1 VALARRVSAVVALA
15 AVVAARFQSSRDAAA
30 FARQRGSGRNHRPQG
45 WVEWTDTSFEL
56 RSGQPVEVGVDGE
69 ALLQTAAGR
78 PVTIEP

>member
-1 VALARRVSAVVALA
+1 VRA
-15 AVVAARFQSSRDAAA
+15 SRDAAA
-30 FARQRGSGRNHRPQG
+30 
-45 WVEWTDTSFEL
+45 FEL